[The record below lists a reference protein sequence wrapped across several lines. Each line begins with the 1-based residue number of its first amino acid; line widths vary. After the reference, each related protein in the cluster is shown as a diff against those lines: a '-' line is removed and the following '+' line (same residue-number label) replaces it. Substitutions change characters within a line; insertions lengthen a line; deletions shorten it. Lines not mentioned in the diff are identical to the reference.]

1 MVNSRDKGARGER
14 QWRDEIRAAGWKA
27 ERGQQRSGSPDSP
40 DVKHDMPFPFHFEVK
55 RTERFQLYDALEQA
69 AGDCHNKFGE
79 QRENLGY
86 GLAAVSPAR
95 QVPTVAHKRNGKR
108 WVVCM
113 YADDFF
119 DLVREAK

>member
-14 QWRDEIRAAGWKA
+14 QWRDEIRAAGWNA

-40 DVKHDMPFPFHFEVK
+40 DVKHDMPYFNGKELHFEVK
-55 RTERFQLYDALEQA
+55 RTERFQMYAALEQA
-69 AGDCHNKFGE
+69 TGDCSS
-79 QRENLGY
+79 LDMP
-86 GLAAVSPAR
+86 V
-95 QVPTVAHKRNGKR
+95 VAHKKNGKR